1 MDKVWMKWFLG
12 RPSLFFEGG
21 RTRGMGRHTIF
32 SVASAHHLAQSHT
45 LFIDEV
51 GQTVYL
57 TGGPNLTPSAFLN
70 LCHMP
75 HPHMLRAQLHRRA
88 SAACV
93 TTRSGSTL
101 HTSAW
106 SGGVVWPASLQY

>member
-1 MDKVWMKWFLG
+1 MSYGHVHFLLEF
-12 RPSLFFEGG
+12 PFGG
-21 RTRGMGRHTIF
+21 GVHAAWADTQSFLWHRRTTQLR
-32 SVASAHHLAQSHT
+32 QSHT

-101 HTSAW
+101 DTSDW
-106 SGGVVWPASLQY
+106 SGGAVWPASLQY